1 MVKIVT
7 LLLLDL
13 ISKMCDVKISVLE
26 EKEEIEEREE
36 RSSWNIMEH
45 HRTSSRERKERER
58 ERKEREREK
67 KRKEREKRREKERK
81 REKKIAVEAP

>member
-13 ISKMCDVKISVLE
+13 ISKMCDVKISVL
-26 EKEEIEEREE
+26 EEREE

-67 KRKEREKRREKERK
+67 KGEERERERK
-81 REKKIAVEAP
+81 K